1 MSDIVN
7 DSDTTE
13 SQEIQAQPVPVV
25 PQMDLGELLDT
36 AVRKAVTAQI
46 NAEAKT
52 IADGVV
58 ADMLT
63 PEVIAGMR
71 ETAIIEA
78 DQALRPTPEPE
89 SEPDPEPESEPD
101 PEPESEP
108 DPEPEDAAEEEAEE
122 EPELRYRTLELFVD
136 GFIAHTYRREVSAP
150 GSDKTA
156 RWCPHWFKHGEAVSR
171 LEALWRA
178 FEEARRGDGGEMA
191 AWWVTLCDPM
201 MDRLF
206 DPKGT
211 FEYCSVE
218 DGHEHQDRLIKLPLV
233 PAPPGTFQDG
243 HAHDEPT
250 AVPSR
255 IFVPP
260 ASTVRNRFV
269 DGAWEFPG

>member
-13 SQEIQAQPVPVV
+13 AQDVQAQPVAVV

-78 DQALRPTPEPE
+78 DQALRPAPEPAPEPE
-89 SEPDPEPESEPD
+89 PE
-101 PEPESEP
+101 
-108 DPEPEDAAEEEAEE
+108 PEPEDAAEEAQE
-122 EPELRYRTLELFVD
+122 EPELRYRTVELFVD

-150 GSDKTA
+150 GTDKTI
-156 RWCPHWFKHGEAVSR
+156 RWCPLWFKHGEAVSR

-191 AWWVTLCDPM
+191 AWWVTLCDPI

-218 DGHEHQDRLIKLPLV
+218 DGHEYQDKLIKLPLV

-250 AVPSR
+250 SVPSR

>member
-1 MSDIVN
+1 MSDTMN
-7 DSDTTE
+7 DTIPE
-13 SQEIQAQPVPVV
+13 AGEVAAEPVRVV
-25 PQMDLGELLDT
+25 PQMDLGDLLDA

-58 ADMLT
+58 AEMLT

-78 DQALRPTPEPE
+78 DQALRPSEPAPEPE
-89 SEPDPEPESEPD
+89 PEPEPA
-101 PEPESEP
+101 PEA
-108 DPEPEDAAEEEAEE
+108 EPEDAAEE
-122 EPELRYRTLELFVD
+122 EPELRYRTLPAFVD

-150 GSDKTA
+150 GSDKTI
-156 RWCPHWFKHGEAVSR
+156 RWCPLWFKHGEAVSR

-191 AWWVTLCDPM
+191 AWWVTLCDPT

-218 DGHEHQDRLIKLPLV
+218 DGHEYQDKLIKLPLV
-233 PAPPGTFQDG
+233 PAPPEAFPDG

-250 AVPSR
+250 SVSSR